1 MAKTNDTNLSL
12 VFDLRKPNVDIK
24 HTVIKRNIKNPR
36 LEFKHGDLFVI
47 VPTRGVF
54 DVEAFVV
61 RHARWIKKHSAYYES
76 LKLHADKFALE
87 PRLAAEFQ
95 KLVTSYLDEA
105 AEYYKVEPKELRFK
119 TLRSRWGSCTNT
131 GIITINL
138 KLRYFSDDIIRYVV
152 CHEVVHMRVRKHD
165 RNFYALL
172 AGNFPNFKD
181 MDKNLTAY
189 EYLLHKSEV
198 FDFKFPKQA

>member
-1 MAKTNDTNLSL
+1 MNHSL
-12 VFDLRKPNVDIK
+12 VFDLRKPNVDTRYTI
-24 HTVIKRNIKNPR
+24 IKRNIKNPR

-47 VPTRGVF
+47 VPTRGLF
-54 DVEAFVV
+54 DVETFVT
-61 RHARWIKKHSAYYES
+61 RHTRWIKKHAAYYES
-76 LKLHADKFALE
+76 LKVHADKFVLE
-87 PRLAAEFQ
+87 PRLAADFQ
-95 KLVTSYLDEA
+95 KLVVSYLDEA
-105 AEYYKVEPKELRFK
+105 AKYYKVTPKELRFK
-119 TLRSRWGSCTNT
+119 TMRSRWGSCTNT

-152 CHEVVHMRVRKHD
+152 CHEIVHMRVRRHD

-172 AGNFPNFKD
+172 AETFPNFKD

-198 FDFKFPKQA
+198 FDYKFPKQA

>member
-1 MAKTNDTNLSL
+1 MNIEYT
-12 VFDLRKPNVDIK
+12 I
-24 HTVIKRNIKNPR
+24 IKRNIKNPR

-47 VPTRGVF
+47 VPTRGLF
-54 DVEAFVV
+54 DVESFIT
-61 RHARWIKKHSAYYES
+61 RHARWIKKHVVYFES
-76 LKLHADKFALE
+76 LKSQASELVLE

-95 KLVTSYLDEA
+95 KLVSIYLAEA
-105 AEYYKVEPKELRFK
+105 AKFYNVRPRELRYK

-138 KLRYFSDDIIRYVV
+138 KLRYFTDEIIRYVV
-152 CHEVVHMRVRKHD
+152 CHEVVHMRVRRHD
-165 RNFYALL
+165 RNFYRLL
-172 AGNFPNFKD
+172 AENFPNFKD

-198 FDFKFPKQA
+198 FGQKFPKQA